1 MCACHCIKIVSE
13 KSFEDD
19 SSNGLFYSIL
29 FYSILIQI
37 INLSLFCFF
46 PVGVPFILKCGKG
59 IVACI
64 LVGFQQKIV
73 FLMSFTLNY

>member
-1 MCACHCIKIVSE
+1 MCSCHCIKIVSE
-13 KSFEDD
+13 
-19 SSNGLFYSIL
+19 NLLRMIL
-29 FYSILIQI
+29 LKVYSILIQIII

-64 LVGFQQKIV
+64 FVGFQQKVV
-73 FLMSFTLNY
+73 F